1 MKLPDK
7 RKLAKDAI
15 AEIRHASEI
24 TLRPICNAETN
35 LEQLI
40 RVNYVVYMLRDAVAR
55 LEIYAENEEKEQ
67 QNSPTPGGDG
77 K

>member
-15 AEIRHASEI
+15 AEIKHASET
-24 TLRPICNAETN
+24 TLRPICNAETS

-40 RVNYVVYMLRDAVAR
+40 RVNEVVHMLRYAAAR
-55 LEIYAENEEKEQ
+55 LEIYAEKEEA
-67 QNSPTPGGDG
+67 TR
-77 K
+77 

>member
-24 TLRPICNAETN
+24 TLRPICNAEVH

-40 RVNYVVYMLRDAVAR
+40 RVNEVVYMLRDAMAR
-55 LEIYAENEEKEQ
+55 LERYVEIEEASK
-67 QNSPTPGGDG
+67 
-77 K
+77 